1 MLLLALSLA
10 AAPLASHA
18 PSALPVADTSRTVN
32 GVTLPGTIEVGG
44 QTLTLNGVAT
54 RKKAIFKVYV
64 AALYVA
70 EPGQDAQA
78 ILDADAPRRMEM
90 HFLRDV
96 DKGKI
101 CDAWDEGLEKNTPNA
116 SEELKQQFVELCG
129 MMADIKNKQA
139 FTFTY
144 VPGTGTEI
152 TVAGESKGVIPGKE
166 FADALLACWIGPKPG
181 PGDGFKKNVLG
192 RS

>member
-1 MLLLALSLA
+1 MLLLLTSLL
-10 AAPLASHA
+10 AAPLASVA
-18 PSALPVADTSRTVN
+18 PLAADTGRTVH
-32 GVTLPGTIEVGG
+32 GVNLPGTMDVGG
-44 QTLTLNGVAT
+44 QTLSLNGVAT

-70 EPGQDAQA
+70 SPTKKSGE
-78 ILDADAPRRMEM
+78 ILAADTPRRMEM

-96 DKGKI
+96 DKKKI
-101 CDAWDEGLEKNTPNA
+101 CEAWDEGLKNNTPDA
-116 SEELKQQFVELCG
+116 SDELKQQFVELCSL
-129 MMADIKNKQA
+129 MDDIKNKQA

-152 TVAGESKGVIPGKE
+152 SVAGNGKGTIAGKD

-181 PGDGFKKNVLG
+181 PGDGFKKDLLG
-192 RS
+192 QS

>member
-1 MLLLALSLA
+1 MFLLLTSLL
-10 AAPLASHA
+10 AAPLAPLA
-18 PSALPVADTSRTVN
+18 PLASDTGRVVN
-32 GVTLPGTIEVGG
+32 GVNLPTTIDVGG
-44 QTLTLNGVAT
+44 EALSLNGVAT

-70 EPGQDAQA
+70 SPSQSGQE
-78 ILDADAPRRMEM
+78 ILAADQPRRMEM

-96 DKGKI
+96 DKKKI
-101 CDAWDEGLEKNTPNA
+101 CEAWDDGLAKNTPGA
-116 SEELKQQFVELCG
+116 SEELKAQFVTLCD

-144 VPGTGTEI
+144 VPGTGTEV
-152 TVAGESKGVIPGKE
+152 TVAGESRGVVPGKE

-181 PGDGFKKNVLG
+181 PGDGFKKDLLN
-192 RS
+192 RD